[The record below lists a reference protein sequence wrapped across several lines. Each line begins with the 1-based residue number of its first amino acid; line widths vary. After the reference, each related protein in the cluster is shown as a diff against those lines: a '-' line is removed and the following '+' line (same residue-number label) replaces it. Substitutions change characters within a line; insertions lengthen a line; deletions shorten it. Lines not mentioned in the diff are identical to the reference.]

1 MSTLP
6 AVLVRLYPRE
16 WQQRY
21 GDEMRELLASQKLSL
36 RTLTDLLAGA
46 IDARLNPQ
54 QSAAPSGTG
63 AGAAI
68 MVKAFRCAPAGVT
81 VQDQWRSAA
90 WMIGGSLALTTFSVL
105 LKLRIGPN
113 ALSEGLLYSTFPA
126 AFLLSSE
133 CTYLKGYSPS
143 ARRVMSIGGAA
154 LLVLFFWLV
163 TLIANRL

>member
-1 MSTLP
+1 
-6 AVLVRLYPRE
+6 
-16 WQQRY
+16 
-21 GDEMRELLASQKLSL
+21 
-36 RTLTDLLAGA
+36 
-46 IDARLNPQ
+46 
-54 QSAAPSGTG
+54 
-63 AGAAI
+63 